1 MYNTYNC
8 IHCYLRLYNANSWRI
23 TLDKEKLPSQ
33 RQAIILSILI
43 NAEKY
48 GREIRNEY
56 EERTGRKM
64 PLGSLYT
71 TLSRME
77 GYGFV
82 KSHMGESTHE
92 RGGNRRK
99 YFEIT
104 RIGQRAFNA
113 FEIFVHNAIGGLLRN
128 GNI

>member
-1 MYNTYNC
+1 MK
-8 IHCYLRLYNANSWRI
+8 
-23 TLDKEKLPSQ
+23 KEKLPTQ
-33 RQAIILSILI
+33 RETVVLSILI

-56 EERTGRKM
+56 EQRTGRKM

-77 GYGFV
+77 TCGLV
-82 KSHMGESTHE
+82 KSRMGESAHE

-99 YFEIT
+99 YFRIT
-104 RIGQRAFNA
+104 ATGERAFGVCQLFA
-113 FEIFVHNAIGGLLRN
+113 TSVFGGVLQD
-128 GNI
+128 G

>member
-1 MYNTYNC
+1 M
-8 IHCYLRLYNANSWRI
+8 A
-23 TLDKEKLPSQ
+23 KERLPSQ

-43 NAEKY
+43 NGEKY

-56 EERTGRKM
+56 EERTHRKM

-82 KSHMGESTHE
+82 KSRMGESAHE

-104 RIGQRAFNA
+104 GAGQRAFNA
-113 FEIFVHNAIGGLLRN
+113 FEMFVSKVISGVQLN
-128 GNI
+128 GF

>member
-1 MYNTYNC
+1 M
-8 IHCYLRLYNANSWRI
+8 A
-23 TLDKEKLPSQ
+23 KERLPSQ

-43 NAEKY
+43 NGEKY

-56 EERTGRKM
+56 EERTHRKM

-82 KSHMGESTHE
+82 KSRMGESAHE

-104 RIGQRAFNA
+104 GAGQRAFDA
-113 FEIFVHNAIGGLLRN
+113 FEMLVNKAILGVSVDGL
-128 GNI
+128 